1 LIDRPNRGGITL
13 FADLPRIPSYP
24 DLADKVA
31 VVTGSS
37 RGIGAATARA
47 LAANG
52 VRVALNGRDQTAIDH
67 MLVELRAAGG
77 HALGVAADCTD
88 LAQIE
93 RMREQVEA
101 QLGPAD
107 ILAAFV
113 AGGHAGPGPT
123 AELDEEAW
131 RSTIDGTLSA
141 TFLTVKSFLPG
152 MIQRGRGSII
162 TMASSAARLP
172 VGAPVAYAAAK
183 AGVIMLSR
191 HLANEV
197 GRYGIRVNCLAPH
210 TILTEDIRERMPES
224 MQQEWAAQVP
234 LGRLGAPEDVALAA
248 LFLASDSSAW
258 ITGITLDVAGGRIVV

>member
-1 LIDRPNRGGITL
+1 M
-13 FADLPRIPSYP
+13 LPELKRMPTYP

-37 RGIGAATARA
+37 RGIGAATARL

-52 VRVALNGRDQTAIDH
+52 ARVAVNGRDQTAIDH
-67 MLVELRAAGG
+67 TLAAIRSAGG
-77 HALGVAADCTD
+77 QAIGVAADCTD
-88 LAQIE
+88 LAAIE
-93 RMREQVEA
+93 RMRQQVEE
-101 QLGPAD
+101 QLGPVD

-123 AELDEEAW
+123 VDLTEEAW
-131 RSTIDGTLSA
+131 RSTIDGTLSP

-172 VGAPVAYAAAK
+172 MRAPAAYAAAK

-191 HLANEV
+191 HLATEV
-197 GRYGIRVNCLAPH
+197 GRHGIRVNCLAPH
-210 TILTEDIRERMPES
+210 TILTEDIRERMPEQ
-224 MQQEWAAQVP
+224 MQQEWAGQIP
-234 LGRLGAPEDVALAA
+234 LGRLGTPEDVALAA
-248 LFLASDSSAW
+248 LFLASESSAW
-258 ITGITLDVAGGRIVV
+258 ITGVTLDVAGGRIVL